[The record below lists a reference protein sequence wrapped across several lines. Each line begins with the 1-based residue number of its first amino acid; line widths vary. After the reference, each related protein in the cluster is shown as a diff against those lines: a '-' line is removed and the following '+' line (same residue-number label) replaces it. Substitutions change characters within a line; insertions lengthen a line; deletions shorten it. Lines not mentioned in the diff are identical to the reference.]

1 MAKTKN
7 VQRISNK
14 KRGRPKVRFNIGGF
28 ILIFVLSFAACFG
41 FYMAAANLNDNFFND
56 EFGGVS
62 VEGTTEATTSAEQTS
77 QNAAGDENTDNT
89 SGTDSAPAMLN
100 PVPQSAAVDASYFDN
115 CCLVTDS
122 TLLGMGS
129 STDFKD
135 VIGSDSLSASGC
147 NTVKVET
154 NYGTVTVYE
163 TLQIKKP
170 MNVYFMLGSDIGT
183 VTVDEMISNY
193 TTLVSNLHAYKPDM
207 NIYVMQ
213 LPPVAADTTTVTN
226 ELINE
231 YNTKLLNMANTVGV
245 NCIDTNTALKS
256 VEGTLSAEYWSADT
270 GTFTDEAYKT
280 IAGYI
285 LTHTV

>member
-1 MAKTKN
+1 M
-7 VQRISNK
+7 
-14 KRGRPKVRFNIGGF
+14 
-28 ILIFVLSFAACFG
+28 
-41 FYMAAANLNDNFFND
+41 
-56 EFGGVS
+56 
-62 VEGTTEATTSAEQTS
+62 
-77 QNAAGDENTDNT
+77 
-89 SGTDSAPAMLN
+89 
-100 PVPQSAAVDASYFDN
+100 
-115 CCLVTDS
+115 
-122 TLLGMGS
+122 
-129 STDFKD
+129 
-135 VIGSDSLSASGC
+135 
-147 NTVKVET
+147 ET

>member
-1 MAKTKN
+1 
-7 VQRISNK
+7 
-14 KRGRPKVRFNIGGF
+14 
-28 ILIFVLSFAACFG
+28 
-41 FYMAAANLNDNFFND
+41 
-56 EFGGVS
+56 
-62 VEGTTEATTSAEQTS
+62 
-77 QNAAGDENTDNT
+77 
-89 SGTDSAPAMLN
+89 
-100 PVPQSAAVDASYFDN
+100 
-115 CCLVTDS
+115 
-122 TLLGMGS
+122 
-129 STDFKD
+129 
-135 VIGSDSLSASGC
+135 
-147 NTVKVET
+147 
-154 NYGTVTVYE
+154 
-163 TLQIKKP
+163 
-170 MNVYFMLGSDIGT
+170 MLGSDIGT